1 MIKASDLSPETRAR
15 MGLPADAPT
24 NKYKVSSK
32 DTRTADGITF
42 HSKAEMHYYRDLLAM
57 KSQGLV
63 KMFLRQV
70 RIDLPGNTKY
80 VLDFLVF
87 YTDGRIEW
95 IDVKGMRTPAY
106 IKAKK
111 QVEALY
117 PLAITEVLAKKR
129 RQGS

>member
-1 MIKASDLSPETRAR
+1 MIRASDLPLDVQQR
-15 MGLPADAPT
+15 MGIVPKAE

-42 HSKAEMHYYRDLLAM
+42 HSKAEMHYYRDLKA
-57 KSQGLV
+57 KQAAGIIWF
-63 KMFLRQV
+63 FLRQV

-80 VLDFLVF
+80 VVDFVVF
-87 YTDGRIEW
+87 YDDGGCGTEW
-95 IDVKGMRTPAY
+95 IDVKGARTAAY

-117 PLAITEVLAKKR
+117 PFKITEIPVR
-129 RQGS
+129 RTK

>member
-1 MIKASDLSPETRAR
+1 MIKASDLPLEVQKR
-15 MGLPADAPT
+15 MGIVPKPE

-42 HSKAEMHYYRDLLAM
+42 HSKAEMHYYRQLQM
-57 KSQGLV
+57 SQEQGFV
-63 KMFLRQV
+63 KFFLRQV

-80 VLDFLVF
+80 VIDFVVF
-87 YTDGRIEW
+87 YPSGNVQW
-95 IDVKGMRTPAY
+95 VDVKGAKTAAY

-117 PLAITEVLAKKR
+117 PFKITEIPVRRAK
-129 RQGS
+129 

>member
-1 MIKASDLSPETRAR
+1 MNFKASDLPPETRAR
-15 MGLPADAPT
+15 MGIAVQPE

-42 HSKAEMHYYRDLLAM
+42 HSKSEMHYYRDLKA
-57 KSQGLV
+57 KQAAGIIWF
-63 KMFLRQV
+63 FLRQV

-80 VLDFLVF
+80 VIDFVVF
-87 YTDGRIEW
+87 HVSGMIEW
-95 IDVKGMRTPAY
+95 IDVKGCKTAAY

-117 PLAITEVLAKKR
+117 PFKITEIPVR
-129 RQGS
+129 RTK